1 MDEVLAAVGGKGG
14 TLASISDGSGAGG
27 GGGEKRKRGEGGTL
41 NDDDHDDEG
50 LASEEKKEDSKEMEM
65 DAEGQKELLMYD
77 RKVLRASKEMA
88 SATEKELESL
98 GVPFFGKD
106 VEKTMMMQQVE
117 MNALREK
124 MVAFL
129 EELCEE

>member
-1 MDEVLAAVGGKGG
+1 MSED
-14 TLASISDGSGAGG
+14 SGAGG
-27 GGGEKRKRGEGGTL
+27 SGGEKRKRGEGGTL

-50 LASEEKKEDSKEMEM
+50 PANEEEKETKKKMEMEM

-106 VEKTMMMQQVE
+106 VEKIMVSTKKVE

-129 EELCEE
+129 EELCGE